1 MQLDDII
8 SELQRLK
15 SEQDP
20 SSRTDPNDIARWRDR
35 IDGIDQLLLLLL
47 NERSRSANN
56 IGHIKKHLKLPIYV
70 PEREKHVLKNVLDA
84 NDGPLNDE
92 AVRHLFERI
101 IDETRSLERQR
112 YQNPTEDKKSDKD
125 S

>member
-1 MQLDDII
+1 MTPFDEII

-15 SEQDP
+15 NQ
-20 SSRTDPNDIARWRDR
+20 TDPANESNPDDIGRWRDR
-35 IDGIDQLLLLLL
+35 IDAIDQILLVML

-70 PEREKHVLKNVLDA
+70 PEREKNVLKNVLDK
-84 NDGPLNDE
+84 NNGPLRSE
-92 AVRHLFERI
+92 AVQRLFERI

-112 YQNPTEDKKSDKD
+112 YQNPSQENGDTNS
-125 S
+125 